1 MMNQFYNDFDI
12 TPIKEE
18 ENDRPDDYRSPFQI
32 DRDRIIYTPSFRRLQ
47 SKTQVFLSGE
57 YDFYRTRLTHSLE
70 VAQIGRS
77 ICNRLKKRSDILS
90 EEYFIDPD
98 LVEAACLSHDL
109 GHPPFGH
116 AGERVLH
123 SIMQNQGG
131 FEGNAQTLRQ
141 LTETIYGQR
150 GMNPTRAFL
159 DSTLKY
165 KTLLSEIPE
174 APNHF
179 IYDYQI
185 KHLVFAFEDKD
196 QILQFQAGDT
206 RNAFK
211 SVECQIMDWADDTAY
226 CLNDIV
232 DGVRAGFLT
241 IERLERWA
249 AQEGLDAISEPLF
262 TSLIDEIRKD
272 KLEAIFG
279 SKIGLFIKA
288 CRLSPRENAL
298 AERSNR
304 YAFALKVDGEI
315 RQLAWFYKRV
325 ALDLIFRSAP
335 LQQMD
340 FKGDRILE
348 EIYQAIAECYMNSS
362 GQRSRILPEQP
373 AVWMREAEGD
383 ADEQQLVARDYLA
396 SLSDG
401 QALRIHKRLYD
412 PEYASIIDLE

>member
-1 MMNQFYNDFDI
+1 MNQFYNDFDI

-226 CLNDIV
+226 SLNDIV
-232 DGVRAGFLT
+232 DGANAGFINLQNLENWAET
-241 IERLERWA
+241 NNLKGDDAKNLEQLCKSIRRKRLEPLMGRKVGDFIA
-249 AQEGLDAISEPLF
+249 AANIVDTEKNFMSSRTARYKYKIDVSSEIAKESKLYKKISLDLVFKSPQLQQLDHKAARVLGELFNILSDNYISNNKKPLKLVSSESEELISIAEKDSQKARVITDIISEM
-262 TSLIDEIRKD
+262 TD
-272 KLEAIFG
+272 KLAVRTYRRLVDPNFG
-279 SKIGLFIKA
+279 SI
-288 CRLSPRENAL
+288 
-298 AERSNR
+298 
-304 YAFALKVDGEI
+304 
-315 RQLAWFYKRV
+315 
-325 ALDLIFRSAP
+325 LDL
-335 LQQMD
+335 
-340 FKGDRILE
+340 
-348 EIYQAIAECYMNSS
+348 
-362 GQRSRILPEQP
+362 
-373 AVWMREAEGD
+373 V
-383 ADEQQLVARDYLA
+383 
-396 SLSDG
+396 
-401 QALRIHKRLYD
+401 
-412 PEYASIIDLE
+412 

>member
-98 LVEAACLSHDL
+98 LVEATCLSHDL

-226 CLNDIV
+226 SLNDIV
-232 DGVRAGFLT
+232 DGANAGFINLQNLENWAET
-241 IERLERWA
+241 NNLKGDDAKNLEQLCKSIRRKRLEPLMGRKVGDFIA
-249 AQEGLDAISEPLF
+249 AANIVDTEKNFMSSRTARYKYKIDVSSEIDKESKLYKKISLDLVFKSPQLQQLDHKAARVLGELFNILSDNYISNNKKPLKLVSSESEELISIAEKDSQKARVITDIISEM
-262 TSLIDEIRKD
+262 TD
-272 KLEAIFG
+272 KLAVRTYRRLVDPNFG
-279 SKIGLFIKA
+279 SI
-288 CRLSPRENAL
+288 
-298 AERSNR
+298 
-304 YAFALKVDGEI
+304 
-315 RQLAWFYKRV
+315 
-325 ALDLIFRSAP
+325 LDL
-335 LQQMD
+335 
-340 FKGDRILE
+340 
-348 EIYQAIAECYMNSS
+348 
-362 GQRSRILPEQP
+362 
-373 AVWMREAEGD
+373 V
-383 ADEQQLVARDYLA
+383 
-396 SLSDG
+396 
-401 QALRIHKRLYD
+401 
-412 PEYASIIDLE
+412 

>member
-1 MMNQFYNDFDI
+1 MMNQFYNGFDI

-77 ICNRLKKRSDILS
+77 ICNRLKKRSTILS

-196 QILQFQAGDT
+196 KILKLEAGNA

-226 CLNDIV
+226 SLNDIV
-232 DGVRAGFLT
+232 DGANAGFINLQNLEHWAET
-241 IERLERWA
+241 NNLQGDDAKNLDQLCKSIRRQRLEPLMGRKVGDFITA
-249 AQEGLDAISEPLF
+249 ANIVDAEDNFMSSRTARYKYKIDVSSDIAQESKLYKKISLDLVFKSPQLQQLDHKAARVLGELFNILSDNYISNNKKPLKLVSSEAEKLICIAEEDSQKARVITDIISEMTDRLAVRTYRRLVDPN
-262 TSLIDEIRKD
+262 
-272 KLEAIFG
+272 FG
-279 SKIGLFIKA
+279 SI
-288 CRLSPRENAL
+288 
-298 AERSNR
+298 
-304 YAFALKVDGEI
+304 
-315 RQLAWFYKRV
+315 
-325 ALDLIFRSAP
+325 LDL
-335 LQQMD
+335 
-340 FKGDRILE
+340 
-348 EIYQAIAECYMNSS
+348 
-362 GQRSRILPEQP
+362 
-373 AVWMREAEGD
+373 V
-383 ADEQQLVARDYLA
+383 
-396 SLSDG
+396 
-401 QALRIHKRLYD
+401 
-412 PEYASIIDLE
+412 

>member
-32 DRDRIIYTPSFRRLQ
+32 DRYIIIYTPSFRRLQ

-109 GHPPFGH
+109 GHPPIGH

-226 CLNDIV
+226 SLNDIV
-232 DGVRAGFLT
+232 DGANAGFINLQNLENWAET
-241 IERLERWA
+241 NNLKGDDAKNLEQLCKSIRRKRLEPLMGRKVGDFIA
-249 AQEGLDAISEPLF
+249 AANIVDTEKNFMSSRTARYKYKIDVSSEIAKESKLYKTISLDLVFKSPQLQQLDHKAARVLGELFNILSDNYISNNKKPLKLVSSESEELISIAEKDSQKARVITDIISEM
-262 TSLIDEIRKD
+262 TD
-272 KLEAIFG
+272 KLAVRTYRRLVDPNFG
-279 SKIGLFIKA
+279 SI
-288 CRLSPRENAL
+288 
-298 AERSNR
+298 
-304 YAFALKVDGEI
+304 
-315 RQLAWFYKRV
+315 
-325 ALDLIFRSAP
+325 LDL
-335 LQQMD
+335 
-340 FKGDRILE
+340 
-348 EIYQAIAECYMNSS
+348 
-362 GQRSRILPEQP
+362 
-373 AVWMREAEGD
+373 V
-383 ADEQQLVARDYLA
+383 
-396 SLSDG
+396 
-401 QALRIHKRLYD
+401 
-412 PEYASIIDLE
+412 

>member
-165 KTLLSEIPE
+165 KTLLSEIPK

-226 CLNDIV
+226 SLNDIV
-232 DGVRAGFLT
+232 DGANAGFINLQNLENWAET
-241 IERLERWA
+241 NNLKGDDAKNLEQLCKSIRRKRLEPLMGRKVGDFIA
-249 AQEGLDAISEPLF
+249 AANIVDTEKNFMSSRTARYKYKIDVSSEIAKESKLYKKISLDLVFKSPQLQQLDHKAARVLGELFNILSDNYISNNKKPLKLVSSESEELISIAEKDSQKARVITDIISEM
-262 TSLIDEIRKD
+262 TD
-272 KLEAIFG
+272 KLAVRTYRRLVDPNFG
-279 SKIGLFIKA
+279 SI
-288 CRLSPRENAL
+288 
-298 AERSNR
+298 
-304 YAFALKVDGEI
+304 
-315 RQLAWFYKRV
+315 
-325 ALDLIFRSAP
+325 LDL
-335 LQQMD
+335 
-340 FKGDRILE
+340 
-348 EIYQAIAECYMNSS
+348 
-362 GQRSRILPEQP
+362 
-373 AVWMREAEGD
+373 V
-383 ADEQQLVARDYLA
+383 
-396 SLSDG
+396 
-401 QALRIHKRLYD
+401 
-412 PEYASIIDLE
+412 

>member
-1 MMNQFYNDFDI
+1 MNQFYNDFDI

-226 CLNDIV
+226 SLNDIV
-232 DGVRAGFLT
+232 DGANAGFINLQNLENWAET
-241 IERLERWA
+241 NNLKGDDAKNLEQLCKSIRRKRLEPLMGRKVGDFIA
-249 AQEGLDAISEPLF
+249 AANIVDTEKNFMSSRTARYKYKIDVSSEIAKESKLYKTISLDLVFKSPQLQQLDHKAARVLGELFNILSDNYISNNKKPLKLVSSESEELISIAEKDSQKARVITDIISEM
-262 TSLIDEIRKD
+262 TD
-272 KLEAIFG
+272 KLAVRTYRRLVDPNFG
-279 SKIGLFIKA
+279 SI
-288 CRLSPRENAL
+288 
-298 AERSNR
+298 
-304 YAFALKVDGEI
+304 
-315 RQLAWFYKRV
+315 
-325 ALDLIFRSAP
+325 LDL
-335 LQQMD
+335 
-340 FKGDRILE
+340 
-348 EIYQAIAECYMNSS
+348 
-362 GQRSRILPEQP
+362 
-373 AVWMREAEGD
+373 V
-383 ADEQQLVARDYLA
+383 
-396 SLSDG
+396 
-401 QALRIHKRLYD
+401 
-412 PEYASIIDLE
+412 

>member
-1 MMNQFYNDFDI
+1 MNQFYNDFDI

-98 LVEAACLSHDL
+98 LVEATCLSHDL

-226 CLNDIV
+226 SLNDIV
-232 DGVRAGFLT
+232 DGANAGFINLQNLENWAET
-241 IERLERWA
+241 NNLKGDDAKNLEQLCKSIRRKRLEPLMGRKVGDFIA
-249 AQEGLDAISEPLF
+249 AANIVDTEKNFMSSRTARYKYKIDVSSEIDKESKLYKKISLDLVFKSPQLQQLDHKAARVLGELFNILSDNYISNNKKPLKLVSSESEELISIAEKDSQKARVITDIISEM
-262 TSLIDEIRKD
+262 TD
-272 KLEAIFG
+272 KLAVRTYRRLVDPNFG
-279 SKIGLFIKA
+279 SI
-288 CRLSPRENAL
+288 
-298 AERSNR
+298 
-304 YAFALKVDGEI
+304 
-315 RQLAWFYKRV
+315 
-325 ALDLIFRSAP
+325 LDL
-335 LQQMD
+335 
-340 FKGDRILE
+340 
-348 EIYQAIAECYMNSS
+348 
-362 GQRSRILPEQP
+362 
-373 AVWMREAEGD
+373 V
-383 ADEQQLVARDYLA
+383 
-396 SLSDG
+396 
-401 QALRIHKRLYD
+401 
-412 PEYASIIDLE
+412 

>member
-226 CLNDIV
+226 SLNDIV
-232 DGVRAGFLT
+232 DGANAGFINLQNLENWAET
-241 IERLERWA
+241 NNLKGDDAKNLEQLCKSIRRKRLEPLMGRKVGDFIA
-249 AQEGLDAISEPLF
+249 AANIVDTEKNFMSSRTARYKYKIDVSSEIAKESKLYKTISLDLVFKSPQLQQLDHKAARVLGELFNILSDNYISNNKKPLKLVSSESEELISIAEKDSQKARVITDIISEM
-262 TSLIDEIRKD
+262 TD
-272 KLEAIFG
+272 KLAVRTYRRLVDPNFG
-279 SKIGLFIKA
+279 SI
-288 CRLSPRENAL
+288 
-298 AERSNR
+298 
-304 YAFALKVDGEI
+304 
-315 RQLAWFYKRV
+315 
-325 ALDLIFRSAP
+325 LDL
-335 LQQMD
+335 
-340 FKGDRILE
+340 
-348 EIYQAIAECYMNSS
+348 
-362 GQRSRILPEQP
+362 
-373 AVWMREAEGD
+373 V
-383 ADEQQLVARDYLA
+383 
-396 SLSDG
+396 
-401 QALRIHKRLYD
+401 
-412 PEYASIIDLE
+412 

>member
-1 MMNQFYNDFDI
+1 MINQFYNDFDI
-12 TPIKEE
+12 APIKEE
-18 ENDRPDDYRSPFQI
+18 GNDRPDDYRSPFQI

-77 ICNRLKKRSDILS
+77 ICNRLKKRSTTLS
-90 EEYFIDPD
+90 DEYFIDPD

-185 KHLVFAFEDKD
+185 NHLVFAFEDKNKL
-196 QILQFQAGDT
+196 LQLEAGNV
-206 RNAFK
+206 RNSFK

-226 CLNDIV
+226 SLNDIV
-232 DGVRAGFLT
+232 DGANAGFINLQNLELWAET
-241 IERLERWA
+241 NNLKDNDAKNLDQLCKSIRRQRLEPLMGRKVGDFIA
-249 AQEGLDAISEPLF
+249 AANIIDAEDNFMSSRTARYKYKIDVSSDIAQESKLYKNISLDLVFKSPQLQQLDHKASRVLGELFNILSENYISKTRNPLRLVSAESEKLIANAEEDSAKARVITDIISEM
-262 TSLIDEIRKD
+262 TD
-272 KLEAIFG
+272 KLAVRTYRRLVDPNFG
-279 SKIGLFIKA
+279 SI
-288 CRLSPRENAL
+288 
-298 AERSNR
+298 
-304 YAFALKVDGEI
+304 
-315 RQLAWFYKRV
+315 
-325 ALDLIFRSAP
+325 LDL
-335 LQQMD
+335 
-340 FKGDRILE
+340 
-348 EIYQAIAECYMNSS
+348 
-362 GQRSRILPEQP
+362 
-373 AVWMREAEGD
+373 V
-383 ADEQQLVARDYLA
+383 
-396 SLSDG
+396 
-401 QALRIHKRLYD
+401 
-412 PEYASIIDLE
+412 

>member
-77 ICNRLKKRSDILS
+77 ICNRLKKRSNILS

-226 CLNDIV
+226 SLNDIV
-232 DGVRAGFLT
+232 DGANAGFINLQNLENWAET
-241 IERLERWA
+241 NNLKGDDAKNLEQLCKSIRRKRLEPLMGRKVGDFIA
-249 AQEGLDAISEPLF
+249 AANIVDTEKNFMSSRTARYKYKIDVSSEIAKESKLYKKISLDLVFKSPQLQQLDHKAARVLGELFNILSDNYISNNKKPLKLVSSESEELISIAEKDSQKARVITDIISEM
-262 TSLIDEIRKD
+262 TD
-272 KLEAIFG
+272 KLAVRTYRRLVDPNFG
-279 SKIGLFIKA
+279 SI
-288 CRLSPRENAL
+288 
-298 AERSNR
+298 
-304 YAFALKVDGEI
+304 
-315 RQLAWFYKRV
+315 
-325 ALDLIFRSAP
+325 LDL
-335 LQQMD
+335 
-340 FKGDRILE
+340 
-348 EIYQAIAECYMNSS
+348 
-362 GQRSRILPEQP
+362 
-373 AVWMREAEGD
+373 V
-383 ADEQQLVARDYLA
+383 
-396 SLSDG
+396 
-401 QALRIHKRLYD
+401 
-412 PEYASIIDLE
+412 

>member
-1 MMNQFYNDFDI
+1 MMNQFYNGFDI

-77 ICNRLKKRSDILS
+77 ICNRLKKRSTILS

-98 LVEAACLSHDL
+98 LVEAACLSHDV

-141 LTETIYGQR
+141 LTETIYDQR

-196 QILQFQAGDT
+196 KILKLEAGNA

-226 CLNDIV
+226 SLNDIV
-232 DGVRAGFLT
+232 DGANAGFINLQNLEHWAET
-241 IERLERWA
+241 NNLQGDDAKNLDQLCKSIRKQRLEPLMGRKVGDFITA
-249 AQEGLDAISEPLF
+249 AKIVDAEDNFMSSRTARYKYKIDVSSDIAQESKLYKKISLDLVFKSPQLQQLDHKAARVLGELFNILSDNYISNNKKPLKLVSSEAEKLICIAEEDSQKARVITDIISEMTDRLAVRTYRRLVDPN
-262 TSLIDEIRKD
+262 
-272 KLEAIFG
+272 FG
-279 SKIGLFIKA
+279 SI
-288 CRLSPRENAL
+288 
-298 AERSNR
+298 
-304 YAFALKVDGEI
+304 
-315 RQLAWFYKRV
+315 
-325 ALDLIFRSAP
+325 LDL
-335 LQQMD
+335 
-340 FKGDRILE
+340 
-348 EIYQAIAECYMNSS
+348 
-362 GQRSRILPEQP
+362 
-373 AVWMREAEGD
+373 V
-383 ADEQQLVARDYLA
+383 
-396 SLSDG
+396 
-401 QALRIHKRLYD
+401 
-412 PEYASIIDLE
+412 

>member
-1 MMNQFYNDFDI
+1 MMNQFYNGFDI

-77 ICNRLKKRSDILS
+77 ICNRLKKRSTILS

-185 KHLVFAFEDKD
+185 KHLLFAFEDKD
-196 QILQFQAGDT
+196 KILKLEAGNA

-226 CLNDIV
+226 SLNDIV
-232 DGVRAGFLT
+232 DGANAGFINLQNLEHWAET
-241 IERLERWA
+241 NNLQGDDAKNLDQLCKSIRRQRLEPLMGRKVGDFITA
-249 AQEGLDAISEPLF
+249 ANIVDAEDNFMSSRTARYKYKIDVSSDIAQESKLYKKISLDLVFKSPQLQQLDHKAARVLGELFNILSDNYISNNKKPLKLVSSEAEKLICIAEEDSQKARVITDIISEMTDRLAVRTYRRLVDPN
-262 TSLIDEIRKD
+262 
-272 KLEAIFG
+272 FG
-279 SKIGLFIKA
+279 SI
-288 CRLSPRENAL
+288 
-298 AERSNR
+298 
-304 YAFALKVDGEI
+304 
-315 RQLAWFYKRV
+315 
-325 ALDLIFRSAP
+325 LDL
-335 LQQMD
+335 
-340 FKGDRILE
+340 
-348 EIYQAIAECYMNSS
+348 
-362 GQRSRILPEQP
+362 
-373 AVWMREAEGD
+373 V
-383 ADEQQLVARDYLA
+383 
-396 SLSDG
+396 
-401 QALRIHKRLYD
+401 
-412 PEYASIIDLE
+412 

>member
-1 MMNQFYNDFDI
+1 MNQFYNDFDI

-226 CLNDIV
+226 SLNDIV
-232 DGVRAGFLT
+232 DGANAGFINLQNLENWAET
-241 IERLERWA
+241 NNLKGDDAKNLEQLCKSIRRKRLEPLMGRKVGDFIA
-249 AQEGLDAISEPLF
+249 AANIVHTEKNFMSSRTARYKYKIDVSSEIAKESKLYKTISLDLVFKSPQLQQLDHKAARVLGELFNILSDNYISNNKKPLKLVSSESEELISIAEKDSQKARVITDIISEM
-262 TSLIDEIRKD
+262 TD
-272 KLEAIFG
+272 KLAVRTYRRLVDPNFG
-279 SKIGLFIKA
+279 SI
-288 CRLSPRENAL
+288 
-298 AERSNR
+298 
-304 YAFALKVDGEI
+304 
-315 RQLAWFYKRV
+315 
-325 ALDLIFRSAP
+325 LDL
-335 LQQMD
+335 
-340 FKGDRILE
+340 
-348 EIYQAIAECYMNSS
+348 
-362 GQRSRILPEQP
+362 
-373 AVWMREAEGD
+373 V
-383 ADEQQLVARDYLA
+383 
-396 SLSDG
+396 
-401 QALRIHKRLYD
+401 
-412 PEYASIIDLE
+412 

>member
-165 KTLLSEIPE
+165 KTLLSEIPK

-226 CLNDIV
+226 SLNDIV
-232 DGVRAGFLT
+232 DGANAGFINLQNLENWAET
-241 IERLERWA
+241 NNLKGDDAKNLEQLCKSIRRKRLEPLMGRKVGDFIA
-249 AQEGLDAISEPLF
+249 AANIVHTEKNFMSSRTARYKYKIDVSSEIAKESKLYKKISLDLVFKSPQLQQLDHKAARVLGELFNILSDNYISNNKKPLKLVSSESEELISIAEKDSQKARVITDIISEM
-262 TSLIDEIRKD
+262 TD
-272 KLEAIFG
+272 KLAVRTYRRLVDPNFG
-279 SKIGLFIKA
+279 SI
-288 CRLSPRENAL
+288 
-298 AERSNR
+298 
-304 YAFALKVDGEI
+304 
-315 RQLAWFYKRV
+315 
-325 ALDLIFRSAP
+325 LDL
-335 LQQMD
+335 
-340 FKGDRILE
+340 
-348 EIYQAIAECYMNSS
+348 
-362 GQRSRILPEQP
+362 
-373 AVWMREAEGD
+373 V
-383 ADEQQLVARDYLA
+383 
-396 SLSDG
+396 
-401 QALRIHKRLYD
+401 
-412 PEYASIIDLE
+412 

>member
-1 MMNQFYNDFDI
+1 MMNQFYNGFDI

-165 KTLLSEIPE
+165 KTLLSEIPK

-226 CLNDIV
+226 SLNDIV
-232 DGVRAGFLT
+232 DGANAGFINLQNLENWAET
-241 IERLERWA
+241 NNLKGDDAKNLEQLCKSIRRKRLEPLMGRKVGDFIA
-249 AQEGLDAISEPLF
+249 AANIVDTEKNFMSSRTARYKYKIDVSSEIAKESKLYKKISLDLVFKSPQLQQLDHKAARVLGELFNILYDNYISNNKKPLKLVSSESEELISIAEKDSQKARVITDIISEM
-262 TSLIDEIRKD
+262 TD
-272 KLEAIFG
+272 KLAVRTYRRLVDPNFG
-279 SKIGLFIKA
+279 SI
-288 CRLSPRENAL
+288 
-298 AERSNR
+298 
-304 YAFALKVDGEI
+304 
-315 RQLAWFYKRV
+315 
-325 ALDLIFRSAP
+325 LDL
-335 LQQMD
+335 
-340 FKGDRILE
+340 
-348 EIYQAIAECYMNSS
+348 
-362 GQRSRILPEQP
+362 
-373 AVWMREAEGD
+373 V
-383 ADEQQLVARDYLA
+383 
-396 SLSDG
+396 
-401 QALRIHKRLYD
+401 
-412 PEYASIIDLE
+412 

>member
-1 MMNQFYNDFDI
+1 MINQFYNDFDI
-12 TPIKEE
+12 APRKED

-77 ICNRLKKRSDILS
+77 ICNRLKKRSTTLS
-90 EEYFIDPD
+90 DEYFIDPD

-123 SIMQNQGG
+123 SIMQKQGG

-185 KHLVFAFEDKD
+185 SHLVFAFEDKN
-196 QILQFQAGDT
+196 QLLQLEAGNV
-206 RNAFK
+206 RNSFK

-226 CLNDIV
+226 SLNDIV
-232 DGVRAGFLT
+232 DGANAGFINLQNLELWAET
-241 IERLERWA
+241 NNLKGNDAKNLDQLCKSIRKQRLEPLMGRKVGDFIA
-249 AQEGLDAISEPLF
+249 AANIIGAEDNFMSSRTARYKYKIDVSSDIAQESKLYKNISLDLVFKSPQLQQLDHKASRVLGELFNILSENYISKTRNPLRLVSAESEKLIANAEEDSAKARVITDIISEM
-262 TSLIDEIRKD
+262 TD
-272 KLEAIFG
+272 KLAVRTYRRLVDPNFG
-279 SKIGLFIKA
+279 SI
-288 CRLSPRENAL
+288 
-298 AERSNR
+298 
-304 YAFALKVDGEI
+304 
-315 RQLAWFYKRV
+315 
-325 ALDLIFRSAP
+325 LDL
-335 LQQMD
+335 
-340 FKGDRILE
+340 
-348 EIYQAIAECYMNSS
+348 
-362 GQRSRILPEQP
+362 
-373 AVWMREAEGD
+373 V
-383 ADEQQLVARDYLA
+383 
-396 SLSDG
+396 
-401 QALRIHKRLYD
+401 
-412 PEYASIIDLE
+412 

>member
-1 MMNQFYNDFDI
+1 MINQFYNDFDI
-12 TPIKEE
+12 APRKEE

-77 ICNRLKKRSDILS
+77 ICNRLKKRSTTLS
-90 EEYFIDPD
+90 DEYFIDPD

-185 KHLVFAFEDKD
+185 NHLVFAFEDKN
-196 QILQFQAGDT
+196 QILQLEAGNA
-206 RNAFK
+206 RNSFK

-226 CLNDIV
+226 SLNDIV
-232 DGVRAGFLT
+232 DGANAGFINLQNLELWAET
-241 IERLERWA
+241 NNLKGNDAKNLDQLCKSIRRQRLEPLMGRKVGEFIA
-249 AQEGLDAISEPLF
+249 AANLIDSEDNFMSSRTARYKYKIDVSSDTAQESKLYKNISLDLVFKSPQLQQLDHKANRVLGELFNILSENYISKTRNPLRLVSAESEKLIANAEEDSAKARVITDIISEM
-262 TSLIDEIRKD
+262 TD
-272 KLEAIFG
+272 KLAVRTYRRLVDPNFG
-279 SKIGLFIKA
+279 SI
-288 CRLSPRENAL
+288 
-298 AERSNR
+298 
-304 YAFALKVDGEI
+304 
-315 RQLAWFYKRV
+315 
-325 ALDLIFRSAP
+325 LDL
-335 LQQMD
+335 
-340 FKGDRILE
+340 
-348 EIYQAIAECYMNSS
+348 
-362 GQRSRILPEQP
+362 
-373 AVWMREAEGD
+373 V
-383 ADEQQLVARDYLA
+383 
-396 SLSDG
+396 
-401 QALRIHKRLYD
+401 
-412 PEYASIIDLE
+412 

>member
-1 MMNQFYNDFDI
+1 MAGNAFYKEFDLESL
-12 TPIKEE
+12 PGG
-18 ENDRPDDYRSPFQI
+18 NRPSDYRTPFQI
-32 DRDRIIYTPSFRRLQ
+32 DRDRIIHSAAFRKLQ
-47 SKTQVFLSGE
+47 SKTQVYLSGE
-57 YDFYRTRLTHSLE
+57 YDFYRTRLTHSIE

-77 ICNRLKKRSDILS
+77 ICTFLNGNSEQLNSD
-90 EEYFIDPD
+90 FHIDSD
-98 LVEAACLSHDL
+98 LVEACCMSHDL

-116 AGERVLH
+116 GGERTLH
-123 SIMQNQGG
+123 RLFSSIGG
-131 FEGNAQTLRQ
+131 FEGNAQTLRLIADTLYQ
-141 LTETIYGQR
+141 SGGR
-150 GMNPTRAFL
+150 RSGMSPTRAFL
-159 DSTLKY
+159 DGVLKY
-165 KTLLSEIPE
+165 KATYSEKGDPK
-174 APNHF
+174 NHF
-179 IYDYQI
+179 IYDFQKAYRD
-185 KHLVFAFEDKD
+185 FAHDRASDSQSKE
-196 QILQFQAGDT
+196 
-206 RNAFK
+206 AFDRLT
-211 SVECQIMDWADDTAY
+211 SLECQIMDWADDTAY

-373 AVWMREAEGD
+373 GVWMREAEGD

>member
-226 CLNDIV
+226 SLNDIV
-232 DGVRAGFLT
+232 DGANAGFINLQNLENWAET
-241 IERLERWA
+241 NNLKGDDAKNLEQLCKSIRRKRLEPLMGRKVGDFIA
-249 AQEGLDAISEPLF
+249 AANIVDTEKNFMSSRTARYKYKIDVSSEIAKESKLYKKISLDLVFKSPQLQQLDHKAARVLGELFNILYDNYISNNKKPLKLVSSESEELISIAEKDSQKARVITDIISEM
-262 TSLIDEIRKD
+262 TD
-272 KLEAIFG
+272 KLAVRTYRRLVDPNFG
-279 SKIGLFIKA
+279 SI
-288 CRLSPRENAL
+288 
-298 AERSNR
+298 
-304 YAFALKVDGEI
+304 
-315 RQLAWFYKRV
+315 
-325 ALDLIFRSAP
+325 LDL
-335 LQQMD
+335 
-340 FKGDRILE
+340 
-348 EIYQAIAECYMNSS
+348 
-362 GQRSRILPEQP
+362 
-373 AVWMREAEGD
+373 V
-383 ADEQQLVARDYLA
+383 
-396 SLSDG
+396 
-401 QALRIHKRLYD
+401 
-412 PEYASIIDLE
+412 

>member
-165 KTLLSEIPE
+165 KTLLSEIPK

-226 CLNDIV
+226 SLNDIV
-232 DGVRAGFLT
+232 DGANAGFINLQNLENWAET
-241 IERLERWA
+241 NNLKGDDAKNLEQLCKSIRRKRLEPLMGRKVGDFIA
-249 AQEGLDAISEPLF
+249 AANIVDTEKNFMSSRTARYKYKIDVSSEIAKESKLYKKISLDLVFKSPQLQQLDHKAARVLGELFNILYDNYISNNKKPLKLVSSESEELISIAEKDSQKARVITDIISEM
-262 TSLIDEIRKD
+262 TD
-272 KLEAIFG
+272 KLAVRTYRRLVDPNFG
-279 SKIGLFIKA
+279 SI
-288 CRLSPRENAL
+288 
-298 AERSNR
+298 
-304 YAFALKVDGEI
+304 
-315 RQLAWFYKRV
+315 
-325 ALDLIFRSAP
+325 LDL
-335 LQQMD
+335 
-340 FKGDRILE
+340 
-348 EIYQAIAECYMNSS
+348 
-362 GQRSRILPEQP
+362 
-373 AVWMREAEGD
+373 V
-383 ADEQQLVARDYLA
+383 
-396 SLSDG
+396 
-401 QALRIHKRLYD
+401 
-412 PEYASIIDLE
+412 

>member
-1 MMNQFYNDFDI
+1 MINQFYNDFDI
-12 TPIKEE
+12 APRKEE

-77 ICNRLKKRSDILS
+77 ICNRLKKRSTTLS
-90 EEYFIDPD
+90 DEYFIDPD

-141 LTETIYGQR
+141 LTETIYGHR

-185 KHLVFAFEDKD
+185 NHLVFAFKDKT
-196 QILQFQAGDT
+196 QILQLEAGNV
-206 RNAFK
+206 RNSFK

-226 CLNDIV
+226 SLNDIV
-232 DGVRAGFLT
+232 DGANAGFINLQNLELWAET
-241 IERLERWA
+241 NNLKGNDAKNLDQLCKSIRRQRLEPLMGRKVGDFIA
-249 AQEGLDAISEPLF
+249 AANIIDAEDNFMSSRTSRYKYKIDVNSDVAQESKLYKNISLDLVFKSPQLQQLDHKASRVLGELFNILSENYISKTRNPLRLVSAESEKLIANAEEDSAKARVITDIISEM
-262 TSLIDEIRKD
+262 TD
-272 KLEAIFG
+272 KLAVRTYRRLVDPNFG
-279 SKIGLFIKA
+279 SI
-288 CRLSPRENAL
+288 
-298 AERSNR
+298 
-304 YAFALKVDGEI
+304 
-315 RQLAWFYKRV
+315 
-325 ALDLIFRSAP
+325 LDL
-335 LQQMD
+335 
-340 FKGDRILE
+340 
-348 EIYQAIAECYMNSS
+348 
-362 GQRSRILPEQP
+362 
-373 AVWMREAEGD
+373 V
-383 ADEQQLVARDYLA
+383 
-396 SLSDG
+396 
-401 QALRIHKRLYD
+401 
-412 PEYASIIDLE
+412 

>member
-226 CLNDIV
+226 SLNDIV
-232 DGVRAGFLT
+232 DGANAGFINLQNLENWAET
-241 IERLERWA
+241 NNLKGDDAKNLEQLCKSIRRKRLEPLMGRKVGDFIA
-249 AQEGLDAISEPLF
+249 AANIVDTEKNFMSSRTARYKYKIDVSSEIAKESKLYKKISLDLVFKSPQLQQLDHKAARVLGELFNILSDNYISNNKKPLKLVSSESEELISIAEKDSQKARVITDIISEM
-262 TSLIDEIRKD
+262 TD
-272 KLEAIFG
+272 KLAVRTYRRLVDPNFG
-279 SKIGLFIKA
+279 SI
-288 CRLSPRENAL
+288 
-298 AERSNR
+298 
-304 YAFALKVDGEI
+304 
-315 RQLAWFYKRV
+315 
-325 ALDLIFRSAP
+325 LDL
-335 LQQMD
+335 
-340 FKGDRILE
+340 
-348 EIYQAIAECYMNSS
+348 
-362 GQRSRILPEQP
+362 
-373 AVWMREAEGD
+373 V
-383 ADEQQLVARDYLA
+383 
-396 SLSDG
+396 
-401 QALRIHKRLYD
+401 
-412 PEYASIIDLE
+412 

>member
-1 MMNQFYNDFDI
+1 MMNQFYNGFDI

-18 ENDRPDDYRSPFQI
+18 EHDRPDDYRSPFQI

-226 CLNDIV
+226 SLNDIV
-232 DGVRAGFLT
+232 DGANAGFINLQNLENWAET
-241 IERLERWA
+241 NNLKGDDAKNLEQLCKSIRRKRLEPLMGRKVGDFIA
-249 AQEGLDAISEPLF
+249 AANIVDTEKNFMSSRTARYKYKIDVSSEIAKESKLYKTISLDLVFKSPQLQQLDHKAARVLGELFNILSDNYISNNKKPLKLVSSESEELISIAEKDSQKARVITDIISEM
-262 TSLIDEIRKD
+262 TD
-272 KLEAIFG
+272 KLAVRTYRRLVDPNFG
-279 SKIGLFIKA
+279 SI
-288 CRLSPRENAL
+288 
-298 AERSNR
+298 
-304 YAFALKVDGEI
+304 
-315 RQLAWFYKRV
+315 
-325 ALDLIFRSAP
+325 LDL
-335 LQQMD
+335 
-340 FKGDRILE
+340 
-348 EIYQAIAECYMNSS
+348 
-362 GQRSRILPEQP
+362 
-373 AVWMREAEGD
+373 V
-383 ADEQQLVARDYLA
+383 
-396 SLSDG
+396 
-401 QALRIHKRLYD
+401 
-412 PEYASIIDLE
+412 

>member
-1 MMNQFYNDFDI
+1 MTNQFYNDFDI
-12 TPIKEE
+12 TSRNEE
-18 ENDRPDDYRSPFQI
+18 ENDRPNDYRSPFQI

-77 ICNRLKKRSDILS
+77 ICNRLKKRSTLLN
-90 EEYFIDPD
+90 EEYFVDPD

-123 SIMQNQGG
+123 SIMQGQGG

-185 KHLVFAFEDKD
+185 KHLVFAFEDKN
-196 QILQFQAGDT
+196 QILQFDAGKV

-226 CLNDIV
+226 SLNDIV
-232 DGVRAGFLT
+232 DGANVGFINLQNLESWAET
-241 IERLERWA
+241 NNLKGNDAENLNQLCKFIRKKRLEPLMGRKVGDFIA
-249 AQEGLDAISEPLF
+249 A
-262 TSLIDEIRKD
+262 
-272 KLEAIFG
+272 
-279 SKIGLFIKA
+279 
-288 CRLSPRENAL
+288 
-298 AERSNR
+298 
-304 YAFALKVDGEI
+304 
-315 RQLAWFYKRV
+315 
-325 ALDLIFRSAP
+325 
-335 LQQMD
+335 
-340 FKGDRILE
+340 
-348 EIYQAIAECYMNSS
+348 
-362 GQRSRILPEQP
+362 
-373 AVWMREAEGD
+373 
-383 ADEQQLVARDYLA
+383 
-396 SLSDG
+396 
-401 QALRIHKRLYD
+401 
-412 PEYASIIDLE
+412 ASIINSEDNFMSSKTARYKYQIHVNPDIAQESKLYKNISLDLVFKSPQLQQLDHKASRVLGELFNILSENYITKTRKPLRLVSAESEKLIASAEEDSAKARIITDIISEMTDKLAVRTYRRLVDPNFGSILDLV